1 MNKFKEINFNKWR
14 KSLRSIYVFIIG
26 LLLLGI
32 LIFWIGPLDIY
43 YTIKD
48 INKVYLAAAITAYL
62 IAVFVKSIRWG
73 FIINKP
79 YEFKDNFVVRTI
91 GLLGSNLSPMRTGGI
106 ALTALAGK
114 KINKVSLHE
123 GLSAGLT
130 ERFADLIIV
139 GILLVISAAF
149 IEKIRMI
156 ALIGAFLILV
166 TLILIYCLNWRE
178 GSSVWFYEKI
188 HFVLSKL
195 PVKESTLDNVYN
207 KIVNGLKGMVS
218 YTRSYSNTKNISVVL
233 ILTIISWTFECL
245 RLLFVFYAFNIDIN
259 PITAVLILLLANIAG
274 VVTALPGGIGAVE
287 ISLTGLSMF
296 FGIPEAASG
305 SIAIV
310 DRFISFWLIN
320 LLGIL
325 FSLFYTKGILGDLKG
340 YMSGIQTSK

>member
-1 MNKFKEINFNKWR
+1 M
-14 KSLRSIYVFIIG
+14 RSIYVFIIG